1 MPRIFDNI
9 DKQLLPTL
17 RETLEVSERADFSV
31 GYFNLRG
38 WKQIDSFIERWPGGE
53 GNCCRLLVGMHRSP
67 DEELR
72 KALKAFKKRM
82 KLTQLDDDSKLGHS
96 PLTGAK
102 SKVIS
107 IQPPAGFGRE
117 IWDELVEK
125 GFLKRDG
132 VGFYE
137 LVPGK

>member
-1 MPRIFDNI
+1 MPA
-9 DKQLLPTL
+9 T
-17 RETLEVSERADFSV
+17 E
-31 GYFNLRG
+31 
-38 WKQIDSFIERWPGGE
+38 
-53 GNCCRLLVGMHRSP
+53 
-67 DEELR
+67 EELR

-107 IQPPAGFGRE
+107 IQPPVGFGRE

-125 GFLKRDG
+125 GYLRRDG

>member
-1 MPRIFDNI
+1 MPA
-9 DKQLLPTL
+9 T
-17 RETLEVSERADFSV
+17 
-31 GYFNLRG
+31 
-38 WKQIDSFIERWPGGE
+38 
-53 GNCCRLLVGMHRSP
+53 
-67 DEELR
+67 DEELK

-82 KLTQLDDDSKLGHS
+82 KLTQLDDDSRLGRS

-102 SKVIS
+102 ASVVS

-117 IWDELVEK
+117 IWEELAEK

-132 VGFYE
+132 GGFYA